1 MPTNMHKPHKYSK
14 LFKIMTEQ
22 QQHLSQALEQ
32 QKDVVN
38 DINNLTNQLT
48 VKKELALKLQG
59 IIEYLDQIGV
69 TLPDEEEEEETKQES
84 A

>member
-1 MPTNMHKPHKYSK
+1 
-14 LFKIMTEQ
+14 MTEQ

-38 DINNLTNQLT
+38 DINNLTIQLT

-69 TLPDEEEEEETKQES
+69 TLPDEDEEEAEEEES

>member
-1 MPTNMHKPHKYSK
+1 
-14 LFKIMTEQ
+14 MTEQ

-48 VKKELALKLQG
+48 IKKELALKLQG

-69 TLPDEEEEEETKQES
+69 TLPDEDEGEEETEEES

>member
-14 LFKIMTEQ
+14 SLKIMTEQ

-69 TLPDEEEEEETKQES
+69 TLPDEDEEETEEES
-84 A
+84 

>member
-1 MPTNMHKPHKYSK
+1 
-14 LFKIMTEQ
+14 MTEQ

-48 VKKELALKLQG
+48 VKRELALKLQG
-59 IIEYLDQIGV
+59 IIEYLEQIGV
-69 TLPDEEEEEETKQES
+69 SLPEEEEGEEETEEES

>member
-1 MPTNMHKPHKYSK
+1 
-14 LFKIMTEQ
+14 MTEQ

-69 TLPDEEEEEETKQES
+69 TLPDGEEEEETEEES